1 MFNTHREG
9 LSRRSILG
17 GVGLGASLLGVAGLS
32 PAQAALLPEPKT
44 SATYDVVV
52 IGTGM
57 AGCVAAIEAA
67 SRGAKV
73 AVLDKAPENKAGGNS
88 ALAAGIFGMPRD
100 DTPAARAMFIED
112 FTTKSQGRG
121 HIRIYEAL
129 AKNVRT
135 DVEWLRQ
142 NGVEFLPREGTM
154 PPYRIATV
162 VTAPGMWV
170 GMPRQLKAL
179 RDRVAAKG
187 GSFAFN
193 TKARQL
199 LMNERGAVAGVRA
212 LGTEGVV
219 DFRSRSVVIATG
231 GYAANR
237 QILEGYSDPNAGV
250 LMVRG
255 IDWATGDGL
264 AMAQAAGAGLR
275 GMGGLMALHIS
286 AVDPVETSAGNP
298 LFAQPYC
305 ISINR
310 DGRRFMDES
319 KGYVVHGKAVLDQPG
334 QGVALVFDETIKALA
349 GPSISYAT
357 FRRLGIKVAKADTL
371 EELAKMIG
379 MPVEPFLDT
388 VRTFNAAVKE
398 QSAVGANP
406 PKQQMAF
413 KIEKPKFYAFHPLV
427 PGITLTFGGI
437 MTDERAQV
445 LEPDGR
451 SIAGLYAAG
460 EGAGH
465 AFFDDYIGGSALTN
479 CLVMGRIAGQQA
491 TI

>member
-1 MFNTHREG
+1 MSNTHREG
-9 LSRRSILG
+9 LSRRTMLG
-17 GVGLGASLLGVAGLS
+17 GVGAGASLLGVASLS

-44 SATYDVVV
+44 STTYDVVV

-57 AGCVAAIEAA
+57 AGCAAALEAVV
-67 SRGAKV
+67 RGAKV
-73 AVLDKAPENKAGGNS
+73 AVLDKASEDKAGGNS
-88 ALAAGIFGMPRD
+88 AYAAGIFGMPRD
-100 DTPAARAMFIED
+100 DTPEARAMFLED
-112 FTTKSQGRG
+112 FTIKSQGRG
-121 HIRIYEAL
+121 HIKIYEVL

-142 NGVEFLPREGTM
+142 NGVEFVAKEGTM
-154 PPYRIATV
+154 PPYRIATAI
-162 VTAPGMWV
+162 TAPGMWM
-170 GMPRQLKAL
+170 GMPRQLKSL
-179 RDRVAAKG
+179 RDRIAAKG
-187 GSFAFN
+187 GAFAFN

-199 LMNERGAVAGVRA
+199 LMNDRGAVAGIRA
-212 LGTEGVV
+212 VGSEGVV
-219 DFRSRSVVIATG
+219 DFRSRSVVVATG

-237 QILEGYSDPNAGV
+237 QILEGYSDPNAGA

-264 AMAQAAGAGLR
+264 AIAQEAGAGLR

-286 AVDPVETSAGNP
+286 AVDAVETAAGNP

-305 ISINR
+305 LSINR
-310 DGRRFMDES
+310 EGRRFMDES
-319 KGYVVHGKAVLDQPG
+319 KGYVAHGKAVLTQPG
-334 QGVALVFDETIKALA
+334 QSVALVFDETIKTLP
-349 GPSISYAT
+349 GPSTSYAT
-357 FRRLGIKVAKADTL
+357 FRRLGITVAEADTL
-371 EELAKMIG
+371 EQLAKMINI
-379 MPVEPFLDT
+379 PVEPFLET
-388 VRTFNAAVKE
+388 VRSFNAAVKD
-398 QSAVGANP
+398 QSAIGAKP
-406 PKQQMAF
+406 PKQQMAY

-437 MTDERAQV
+437 MADERAQV

-451 SIAGLYAAG
+451 VVQGLYACG

-491 TI
+491 TV